1 MAARTYELG
10 FIIDPRISEEEAVAL
25 TDAVKELVTNGG
37 AVVDKEESW
46 GKRRLAYPINKLN
59 EGRYVFL
66 YLTIPEG
73 GPNPLAEAEKRL
85 NQNEKILRYLTVRT
99 DKDLKRQASKGKVQ
113 PAESS
118 ESEERERE

>member
-1 MAARTYELG
+1 MAVRTYELG
-10 FIIDPRISEEEAVAL
+10 FIIDPRISEEEAVSL
-25 TDAVKELVTNGG
+25 TDAVKVLLTNGG

-66 YLTIPEG
+66 YLSIEEG

-113 PAESS
+113 PEPAEA
-118 ESEERERE
+118 EGRE